1 MITFLKGNISSD
13 VLYNVPIVTHNQT
26 LFITNLNFLL
36 MTWFLVSLKEN

>member
-13 VLYNVPIVTHNQT
+13 VLYNDPIVTHNQT
-26 LFITNLNFLL
+26 LSITNLNFLL

>member
-26 LFITNLNFLL
+26 LSITNLNFLL

>member
-13 VLYNVPIVTHNQT
+13 VLYNIPIVTHNQT
-26 LFITNLNFLL
+26 LSITNLNFLL

>member
-13 VLYNVPIVTHNQT
+13 VLYNVPIVPHNQAPST
-26 LFITNLNFLL
+26 TNLNFLL

>member
-26 LFITNLNFLL
+26 LSITNLNFLL
-36 MTWFLVSLKEN
+36 TTWFLVSLKEN

>member
-26 LFITNLNFLL
+26 LSITNLNFLL
-36 MTWFLVSLKEN
+36 MTWLLVSLKEN